1 MELLV
6 TSTAAQERVASARLE
21 APTDGWTTIDLMGGV
36 RLREG
41 LTLRAGVQNL
51 TDRYYVNHLNSFNP
65 FTRLRIAELGR
76 SVYVGTE
83 MGF

>member
-1 MELLV
+1 MLFWHRCSLC
-6 TSTAAQERVASARLE
+6 TTQIHPGACTCRRRRTPSAAVFTPPSRRVR
-21 APTDGWTTIDLMGGV
+21 
-36 RLREG
+36 
-41 LTLRAGVQNL
+41 
-51 TDRYYVNHLNSFNP
+51 YVNHLNSFNP